1 MKKIIVLLIL
11 STLLMPVST
20 AMALINYSAG
30 SIEIGGV
37 QFLQDA
43 TDPHR
48 YYYLPPVPRVAT
60 TPDGTPQILMVKFID
75 PQGET
80 SGGLFHMLVTLSL
93 LPDEVAQLQE
103 DLKKKVPGAV
113 IAGPVPMRQAKEAGF
128 QVVSSTLTDKGFRR
142 TMISSGKAPLT
153 PGSSAAIAAT
163 LTQHGATLLWDSLES
178 PVSDVSIA
186 VSAWYE
192 AKTPAYRADIHAD
205 ISTVYQHFSKILN
218 KQKDYS
224 KAQIRRIMDKL
235 VREGVIEIKILDRLP
250 EDAGNQAMQQL
261 TDLATSKLMNM
272 IFDTET
278 GLTKLPKKEAA
289 VEKGELQGRRK
300 YNFLNRLFLK
310 GNNPKYITD
319 NQYTLKD
326 RKDINQGVFS
336 IRLERATV
344 IKVPFNTTGNIS
356 AFYQAN
362 KDNSSLFKIVN
373 LSDPAFQKREIYFR
387 IDGEFADVFEGRMN
401 FVAVN
406 IRKDYADQPEAT
418 GQVIF
423 NREDIRDGK
432 LTKSWRY
439 ARLGER
445 DEKWLTYN
453 YRISWSL
460 RGRNALNIPADP
472 DKWLSSDGPVLTLAP
487 PLDRHDIVIDADRT
501 AFDMNGIRSALVEA
515 RYTMFR
521 KPVQERVAI
530 LRSSDAES
538 MNNITLFSDP
548 SKPLEYRVSWYPE
561 GSGTPI
567 KTGWKPLDQG
577 YIVLVPPANTEKA
590 N

>member
-1 MKKIIVLLIL
+1 MKKISALLVFIIL
-11 STLLMPVST
+11 MMPAS
-20 AMALINYSAG
+20 AALALVNYSAG
-30 SIEIGGV
+30 SIETGGV

-75 PQGET
+75 PQGDT
-80 SGGLFHMLVTLSL
+80 SGGLFHVLVTLSL

-103 DLKKKVPGAV
+103 ELKKKVPGAV
-113 IAGPVPMRQAKEAGF
+113 IAGPVPMKQAKEAGF
-128 QVVSSTLTDKGFRR
+128 QVVSSTLTDKGFKR
-142 TMISSGKAPLT
+142 TMITSGRAPLT

-163 LTQHGATLLWDSLES
+163 LTQNGATLLWDSLKS

-192 AKTPAYRADIHAD
+192 AKTPAYHAEIHAD
-205 ISTVYQHFSKILN
+205 ISTVYKHFSRIFN
-218 KQKDYS
+218 KQKEYTRT
-224 KAQIRRIMDKL
+224 QIRKVMDEL
-235 VREGVIEIKILDRLP
+235 VRNGVIEIKILDRLP

-261 TDLATSKLMNM
+261 TDLATSKLMDM

-278 GLTKLPKKEAA
+278 GLTKLPEKEAA
-289 VEKGELQGRRK
+289 VEKGQLQGRRK
-300 YNFLNRLFLK
+300 YSWLNRLFMK

-319 NQYTLKD
+319 NQYALKD
-326 RKDINQGVFS
+326 RKDINRGVFS
-336 IRLERATV
+336 IRLERSTV
-344 IKVPFNTTGNIS
+344 IKVPFNTTGNMS
-356 AFYQAN
+356 AFYQAH
-362 KDNSSLFKIVN
+362 KDNTALFKIVN
-373 LSDPAFQKREIYFR
+373 LSDPAFQKREIFFR

-406 IRKDYADQPEAT
+406 ITKDYPNQPAAT

-432 LTKSWRY
+432 LTKSWKY
-439 ARLGER
+439 ARLAEKGE
-445 DEKWLTYN
+445 EWLKYN

-460 RGRNALNIPADP
+460 RGRNALTLPADA
-472 DKWLSSDGPVLTLAP
+472 DKWLASDAPVITLAP
-487 PLDRHDIVIDADRT
+487 PLDRHDIVIDADR
-501 AFDMNGIRSALVEA
+501 ASFDMNGIRSALVEA
-515 RYTMFR
+515 RYSMFR
-521 KPVQERVAI
+521 KPVQERIAI

-548 SKPLEYRVSWYPE
+548 GKPIEYRVSWYQE
-561 GSGTPI
+561 GSGTPVR
-567 KTGWKPLDQG
+567 TDWQPLDQG
-577 YIVLVPPANTEKA
+577 YIVLVPPENSV